1 MMIDKSRINTHS
13 YENNEPQ
20 RRRERKE
27 KKNLCQWFGYTHH
40 KPVSSVDKFSFLLV
54 RRRPMGNSWV
64 MIGLLLFLLAL
75 GGTRIIAAAS
85 PLSAPSIIILAGI
98 ILMLVTF
105 YLSQNLTRPHLTQ
118 TGVGEMP
125 CPACNGNH
133 KPGVLFCQVC
143 GRELNTGPIM
153 NAITTTPQ
161 PSHWRELSLRSPVVV
176 ILLLLLSLIL
186 SWI

>member
-27 KKNLCQWFGYTHH
+27 KKNLCQWFGYAHH

-75 GGTRIIAAAS
+75 GGLTHYCCRVDHVSGAVDFL
-85 PLSAPSIIILAGI
+85 PKVPTYAG
-98 ILMLVTF
+98 M
-105 YLSQNLTRPHLTQ
+105 
-118 TGVGEMP
+118 TGEDR
-125 CPACNGNH
+125 A
-133 KPGVLFCQVC
+133 
-143 GRELNTGPIM
+143 
-153 NAITTTPQ
+153 
-161 PSHWRELSLRSPVVV
+161 
-176 ILLLLLSLIL
+176 
-186 SWI
+186 